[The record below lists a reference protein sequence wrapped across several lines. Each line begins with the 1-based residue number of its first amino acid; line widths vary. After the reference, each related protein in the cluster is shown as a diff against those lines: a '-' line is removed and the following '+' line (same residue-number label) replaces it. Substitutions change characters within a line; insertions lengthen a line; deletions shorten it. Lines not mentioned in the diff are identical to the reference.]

1 VERKQQILCEKK
13 NGREAV
19 KRFYELPT
27 KEDRL
32 LFALQQGG
40 TTLFVSLHLT

>member
-1 VERKQQILCEKK
+1 VERKQQILGEKK
-13 NGREAV
+13 NGSL

-40 TTLFVSLHLT
+40 TTLFDFMNII